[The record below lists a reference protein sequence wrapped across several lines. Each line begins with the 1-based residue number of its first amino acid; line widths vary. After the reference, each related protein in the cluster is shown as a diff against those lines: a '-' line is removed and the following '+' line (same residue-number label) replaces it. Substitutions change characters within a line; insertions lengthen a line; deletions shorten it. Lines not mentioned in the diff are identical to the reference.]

1 MTDKITLNHVNL
13 GASTASGS
21 RESIGGCGRWSSGDA
36 RKVTPP
42 RPRVS
47 DVIGSIERLRW
58 ARVNGVPMPGSRSSA
73 RKPPQEGV

>member
-1 MTDKITLNHVNL
+1 
-13 GASTASGS
+13 
-21 RESIGGCGRWSSGDA
+21 
-36 RKVTPP
+36 
-42 RPRVS
+42 VS